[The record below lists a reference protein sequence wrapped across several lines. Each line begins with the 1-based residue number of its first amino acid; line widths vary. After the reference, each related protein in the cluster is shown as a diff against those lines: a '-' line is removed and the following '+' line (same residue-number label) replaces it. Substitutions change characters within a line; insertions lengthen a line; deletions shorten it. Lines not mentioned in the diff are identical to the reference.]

1 MNHIYMN
8 IWNILYLKLSFSS
21 NWRYVFFTLNF
32 MFRSFHINKIMNI
45 FILKLTKKFQNTQSK
60 TIIALL
66 SLVKLCSKHKLNS
79 KFENEIIPILN
90 SNLEMMNY
98 VNNMTDLEIFFCF
111 YSTIFEKSSRTA
123 YFLDKS
129 KIF

>member
-21 NWRYVFFTLNF
+21 NWRYVFFYF
-32 MFRSFHINKIMNI
+32 KFYVSFHMNKIMNI
-45 FILKLTKKFQNTQSK
+45 FIIKLTKKFQNTQSK

-98 VNNMTDLEIFFCF
+98 FNNITDLEIFFCF